1 MKTKFIGLEGYNEI
15 EGLNEPKKRRS
26 TGKELNTAQKTVRF
40 VKRASRMIFKSVKRK
55 RTAARRSVLDRQY
68 AMNRQNVTGNAAL
81 ESLHYLRHKPT
92 VSKHKHAAPT
102 PYRTHSFV
110 KKRAVLA
117 VAASLTAVLLTGV
130 TVASALD
137 APKTEPQKPEA
148 QPVMAAAASKD
159 EAKNVKYDLEN
170 PGMYASTALSSLYID
185 GELIGTTAETDK
197 LDYELDQVL
206 EDAKAKYDDTTTTA
220 FNNEVYVDRHSYDS
234 SELMTADEIMAN
246 AEGKFSVRLET
257 DWSYDI
263 ELDYESIVT
272 YDENEDSSYSK
283 VITEGKQGIEQVD
296 VRLVY
301 IDGEFYEA
309 NIIDSTVKQE
319 PVNEELVLGSK
330 QGAKESA
337 APASA
342 TGEASGSFIWPL
354 PYTHNITS
362 HFEWRWGRMHQGI
375 DIAGG
380 DDYGQPIVAADGGK
394 VTWSGNDGGGYG
406 NYVMIDHGNG
416 YITVYGHASELACST
431 GDYVS
436 QGQTIGYI
444 GSTGNST
451 GPHLHFEIRLNGDY
465 QDPLG
470 YVS

>member
-1 MKTKFIGLEGYNEI
+1 MKTKFIGLEGFNEI
-15 EGLNEPKKRRS
+15 EGLNEPKKRRGS
-26 TGKELNTAQKTVRF
+26 QKELNTAQKTVRF
-40 VKRASRMIFKSVKRK
+40 IKRASRMIFKSKKRK
-55 RTAARRSVLDRQY
+55 KVERRRSVLDRQY
-68 AMNRQNVTGNAAL
+68 MMNRQNASGNAAM
-81 ESLHYLRHKPT
+81 ESLNYFRHKQA
-92 VSKHKHAAPT
+92 VSKHAHAAPT
-102 PYRTHSFV
+102 PYRTHGFV

-148 QPVMAAAASKD
+148 KPVIAAATVD

-185 GELIGTTAETDK
+185 NELIGTTAETDK

-206 EDAKAKYDDTTTTA
+206 GNARAKYDDTTTTT

-234 SELMTADEIMAN
+234 SELMTADEIMAK

-257 DWSYDI
+257 DWSYDV

-283 VITEGKQGIEQVD
+283 VITEGKKGIEQVD

-362 HFEWRWGRMHQGI
+362 HFEWRWGRMHQGV
-375 DIAGG
+375 DIADG
-380 DDYGQPIVAADGGK
+380 DVYGQPIIAADGGK

-416 YITVYGHASELACST
+416 LMTVYGHASELACST
-431 GDYVS
+431 GDYVAK
-436 QGQTIGYI
+436 GETIAYV

-451 GPHLHFEIRLNGDY
+451 GPHLHFEIRVNGE
-465 QDPLG
+465 QVNPLE